1 LQLEASAGERN
12 AGVCVK
18 QQLFSSKIQGVG
30 WCDNEASVVAVVSS
44 ATGYDPPLKNE
55 LDAKPTIILS
65 ACCSILDYWYA
76 CLGAEK
82 RIFFLEWSMGEAASL
97 AFISRKGALIR
108 ERL

>member
-1 LQLEASAGERN
+1 MTFLWKLRGVLQLEASAGERN

-55 LDAKPTIILS
+55 LEAKPTILS
-65 ACCSILDYWYA
+65 ACAIIPVSSDVFSE
-76 CLGAEK
+76 LGATEK
-82 RIFFLEWSMGEAASL
+82 KKKYFF
-97 AFISRKGALIR
+97 
-108 ERL
+108 